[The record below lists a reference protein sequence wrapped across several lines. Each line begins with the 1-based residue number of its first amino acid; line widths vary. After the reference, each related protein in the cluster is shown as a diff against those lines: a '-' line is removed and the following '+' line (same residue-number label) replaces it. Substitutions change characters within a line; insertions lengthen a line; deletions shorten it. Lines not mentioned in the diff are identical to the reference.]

1 MVRDT
6 GFEPVTPSVS
16 GRCSTTEL
24 TALKSSFRLE
34 TDRQSKMFL
43 TARQLLY
50 DGYQGIFWRA
60 SLNNTARLSS
70 EYPQR
75 TSPPVPA

>member
-1 MVRDT
+1 
-6 GFEPVTPSVS
+6 
-16 GRCSTTEL
+16 
-24 TALKSSFRLE
+24 LE

-43 TARQLLY
+43 TARQLFY